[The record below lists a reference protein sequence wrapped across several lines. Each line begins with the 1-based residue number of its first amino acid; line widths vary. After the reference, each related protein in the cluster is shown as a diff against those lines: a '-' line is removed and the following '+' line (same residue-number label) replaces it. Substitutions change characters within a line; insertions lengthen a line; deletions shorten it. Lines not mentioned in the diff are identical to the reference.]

1 MIVSALVEGASQ
13 KGELGGEAGGMGD
26 NRHQGPLRRLE
37 SRRGGVWPNSEITSA
52 MALRGELG
60 RPPRGDTQAW
70 WQEVEVFWCEDFCF
84 FSVQ

>member
-1 MIVSALVEGASQ
+1 MIVSVLVEGASQ

-26 NRHQGPLRRLE
+26 NRHQGPLRRLQ
-37 SRRGGVWPNSEITSA
+37 SRRDGVWPNSEITSA
-52 MALRGELG
+52 VALRSDLG

-70 WQEVEVFWCEDFCF
+70 RQEVEVLWSEDFYF

>member
-1 MIVSALVEGASQ
+1 MIVSVLVEGASQ
-13 KGELGGEAGGMGD
+13 KGELGGAGGMGD

-52 MALRGELG
+52 VALRGDLG

-70 WQEVEVFWCEDFCF
+70 LQEVEVFWSEDFYF